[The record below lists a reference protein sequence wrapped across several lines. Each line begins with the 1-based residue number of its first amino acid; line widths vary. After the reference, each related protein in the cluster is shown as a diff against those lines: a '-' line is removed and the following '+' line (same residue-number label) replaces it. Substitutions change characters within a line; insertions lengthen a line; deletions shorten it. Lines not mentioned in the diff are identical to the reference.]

1 MPDNA
6 AASTLTAVKCT
17 ALKASFTSPIN
28 VCVSACATTFSETP
42 STGTQPPG
50 KQSSAGRFEGF
61 DTDGFEGV
69 DTVEFEDFDIDE
81 FEDFDIDE
89 FEDFD
94 IDEFEDF
101 DTVGFEDFN
110 TVEFERFDADA
121 APLNS
126 IVLACII
133 A

>member
-17 ALKASFTSPIN
+17 ALKASFASPIN
-28 VCVSACATTFSETP
+28 VCVSACAITFLETL

-61 DTDGFEGV
+61 DTGGFEGF
-69 DTVEFEDFDIDE
+69 DTVEFEDFDTVGFEGFNIVEFEGFDTVE
-81 FEDFDIDE
+81 FEDFDTV
-89 FEDFD
+89 
-94 IDEFEDF
+94 EFEDF
-101 DTVGFEDFN
+101 DTVGFED
-110 TVEFERFDADA
+110 FDADA

>member
-17 ALKASFTSPIN
+17 ALKASFASPMN

-42 STGTQPPG
+42 STCRQPPG
-50 KQSSAGRFEGF
+50 KQSSAGR
-61 DTDGFEGV
+61 
-69 DTVEFEDFDIDE
+69 
-81 FEDFDIDE
+81 

-101 DTVGFEDFN
+101 DTVGFEDFDIVGFEDFDIVGFEDFDIVG
-110 TVEFERFDADA
+110 VEDFDADA
-121 APLNS
+121 ASLNS

>member
-17 ALKASFTSPIN
+17 ALKASFASPIN

-61 DTDGFEGV
+61 DSEGFKWVDSVGFKNFDTDEFEGF
-69 DTVEFEDFDIDE
+69 DTAGFKDFDI
-81 FEDFDIDE
+81 
-89 FEDFD
+89 
-94 IDEFEDF
+94 
-101 DTVGFEDFN
+101 VGFEDFG
-110 TVEFERFDADA
+110 TVEFEGFDADA
-121 APLNS
+121 A
-126 IVLACII
+126 
-133 A
+133 

>member
-17 ALKASFTSPIN
+17 ALKASFASPIN

-50 KQSSAGRFEGF
+50 KQSSAGRFEG
-61 DTDGFEGV
+61 
-69 DTVEFEDFDIDE
+69 FDIDE

>member
-1 MPDNA
+1 MPDNT

-28 VCVSACATTFSETP
+28 VCVSACATIFSETL

-69 DTVEFEDFDIDE
+69 DTVKFEDFDIDE
-81 FEDFDIDE
+81 FEDFDI
-89 FEDFD
+89 
-94 IDEFEDF
+94 
-101 DTVGFEDFN
+101 VGFEDFN
-110 TVEFERFDADA
+110 TVEFEDFDPDA